1 LFVSFW
7 KKEGEWG
14 MSKLKEILFLVLLTS
29 VLSLLLFWLSIAVY
43 GFDNW
48 GFVLLNILFFGIFIF
63 FIRFRRKVPNLPSSV
78 YLAFVVALYFEMYGL
93 PLTSY
98 FFSWLLGYAG
108 IYTLNYLLIE
118 LIGADLFALIFH
130 FFILPISSIVMLVGM
145 LLVVFGW
152 RRIHKAKN
160 KLVTTGIYGYVR
172 HPQYLG
178 FLLITLGMNIQW
190 TTLITLFLWPGLVVL
205 YYNLAKKEDKEM
217 EAEFGKEYQTYSRST
232 PMFLP
237 RLRNK
242 KTHVA

>member
-1 LFVSFW
+1 
-7 KKEGEWG
+7 
-14 MSKLKEILFLVLLTS
+14 MNKLKEILFLILLTAT
-29 VLSLLLFWLSIAVY
+29 LSLLLFWLSIAVY

-48 GFVLLNILFFGIFIF
+48 GFVLLNTLFFGLFIL
-63 FIRFRRKVPNLPSSV
+63 FIRFRKKVPNLPSSV

-98 FFSWLLGYAG
+98 VFSWLFGYG
-108 IYTLNYLLIE
+108 GVYTLNYLLVG
-118 LIGADLFALIFH
+118 LIGENLFALVFH
-130 FFILPISSIVMLVGM
+130 FFILPISSIVMLIGM

-152 RRIHKAKN
+152 RRIHKAGN
-160 KLVTTGIYGYVR
+160 QLVTTGIYGYVR

-190 TTLITLFLWPGLVVL
+190 ATLITLFLWPALVVL
-205 YYNLAKKEDKEM
+205 YYNLAKTEDEKM
-217 EAEFGKEYQTYSRST
+217 EEEFREDYQTYSRST
-232 PMFLP
+232 PMFIP